1 MIDCSDYGAGV
12 YSPPF
17 QAQAVINERYGG
29 QFGHKWLLVNILA
42 SGIIHVSQKR
52 RACEN

>member
-17 QAQAVINERYGG
+17 QAQGLLPVIFEHYR
-29 QFGHKWLLVNILA
+29 
-42 SGIIHVSQKR
+42 
-52 RACEN
+52 